1 MESLNG
7 QLSFAS
13 DQEPV
18 QSLQKVI
25 SDRQKTKGQI
35 CYHYRRCLCHL
46 SKSEC
51 NFAHG
56 IDDLNMEEMKVKLDQ
71 AVELHKTIKN
81 KQDLE
86 RCIKQIER
94 NRIHQDFI
102 GEMDLNTRFYLA
114 QKELKDLGYIDSIY
128 MMEEIE
134 LDYKVCK
141 PIKKKVARDMSRRFI
156 EFLFSYFNTIH
167 LDKWLVEL
175 CFRQISWKASYVYFV
190 DTVFTF
196 EAREKNKRSASI
208 VKMPPRDIL
217 ERKVEESIAQ
227 IIKNRNLMQEV
238 PISPSKISKYYYI
251 DVSNSIWTEPTMA
264 GFFKVI
270 QKELDAYLAEI
281 SGSDRFLD
289 LLSREL
295 NVNRE
300 ELCKITIF
308 DNTLNE
314 NYQISKLMVKII
326 QNFERESEHGIT
338 TLEILENH
346 VFEKLFK
353 VYPNSKSN
361 LSSIRYWLKNLCL
374 KNNAIIVPLLPATF
388 VIFGNKLRKPDAI
401 TNKQPAID
409 HLDLLEEEKA
419 AINII
424 ITGTEIDT
432 TGKVS
437 EVLKEESKEFIT
449 VQTPNKSK
457 TIGIQRFERNL
468 RAPIENMDKIKT
480 LPAFDEC
487 KLIIPDDRFT
497 EEEVL
502 KFIDS
507 SKIMLID
514 AENEHL
520 LEEFELDTK
529 KVDSVGVDIE
539 GCLRKNGYIELI
551 QISVGERIYVFD
563 FFSVQSRAV
572 HKNDQNYERLY
583 LRMVKTIQNI
593 MQNELICKIFHDGRK
608 DSLVL
613 RLLLDAL
620 PSHNYDVSAAYKL
633 NQQLMIYEQYKEAF
647 RSVPQNTE
655 PLIMNNIQTKECS
668 KIYNQ
673 IETVRDPGLNEV
685 LRDYKAAHGINPL
698 KEIMKHRMHSLPRD
712 YFLRR
717 PIDRENLI
725 YASKDVEDLVQIK
738 SNTFEAMVK
747 KFESLFG
754 LVDEEK
760 IYRMFR
766 VISDSYEA
774 GDPDI

>member
-1 MESLNG
+1 MKPISGQNTLNSN
-7 QLSFAS
+7 LKPINNSR
-13 DQEPV
+13 
-18 QSLQKVI
+18 KVVPQRHQAK
-25 SDRQKTKGQI
+25 SQI
-35 CYHYRRCLCHL
+35 CYQYRRCLCHL
-46 SKSEC
+46 TKKEC
-51 NFAHG
+51 DFAHG
-56 IDDLNMEEMKVKLDQ
+56 IEDLNMDELRIKLNQ
-71 AVELHKTIKN
+71 AAQLYSTIKN
-81 KQDLE
+81 KQDFE
-86 RCIKQIER
+86 NCIKQIES
-94 NRIHQDFI
+94 NKFHQEFV
-102 GEMDLNTRFYLA
+102 GEMDLNTRFYLS
-114 QKELKDLGYIDSIY
+114 QKELKDLGYIDNIHT
-128 MMEEIE
+128 MEEIE
-134 LDYKVCK
+134 LDYRVSK
-141 PIKKKVARDMSRRFI
+141 PIKKKLVQDMSRKFV
-156 EFLFSYFNTIH
+156 ELLYSHFNTIH
-167 LDKWLVEL
+167 MDKWLMEL
-175 CFRQISWKASYVYFV
+175 CFRQINWKANYVYFV
-190 DTVFTF
+190 DTVFAF
-196 EAREKNKRSASI
+196 EAREKNKKYFSI
-208 VKMPPRDIL
+208 VKMPAREVF
-217 ERKVEESIAQ
+217 ERKVEESIVR
-227 IIKNRNLMQEV
+227 IIKNHNLLQEV

-251 DVSNSIWTEPTMA
+251 DVCNSSWTEPTLA
-264 GFFKVI
+264 GFLKVI

-281 SGSDRFLD
+281 SRSDRFLD

-300 ELCKITIF
+300 ELCKLTIF

-774 GDPDI
+774 GDPDV

>member
-1 MESLNG
+1 MKPISGQNTLNSN
-7 QLSFAS
+7 LKPINNSR
-13 DQEPV
+13 
-18 QSLQKVI
+18 KVVPQRHQAK
-25 SDRQKTKGQI
+25 SQI
-35 CYHYRRCLCHL
+35 CYQYRRCLCHL
-46 SKSEC
+46 TKKEC
-51 NFAHG
+51 DFAHG
-56 IDDLNMEEMKVKLDQ
+56 IEDLNMDELRIKLNQ
-71 AVELHKTIKN
+71 AAQLYSTIKN
-81 KQDLE
+81 KQDFE
-86 RCIKQIER
+86 NCIKQIES
-94 NRIHQDFI
+94 NKFHQEFV
-102 GEMDLNTRFYLA
+102 GEMDLNTRFYLS
-114 QKELKDLGYIDSIY
+114 QKELKDLGYIDNIHT
-128 MMEEIE
+128 MEEIE
-134 LDYKVCK
+134 LDYRVSK
-141 PIKKKVARDMSRRFI
+141 PIKKKLVQDMSRKFV
-156 EFLFSYFNTIH
+156 ELLYSHFNTIH
-167 LDKWLVEL
+167 MDKWLMEL
-175 CFRQISWKASYVYFV
+175 CFRQINWKANYVYFV

-196 EAREKNKRSASI
+196 EAREKNKKYFSI
-208 VKMPPRDIL
+208 VKMPTREVF
-217 ERKVEESIAQ
+217 ERKVEESIVRL
-227 IIKNRNLMQEV
+227 IKNHNLLQEV

-251 DVSNSIWTEPTMA
+251 DVCNSSWTEPTLA
-264 GFFKVI
+264 GFLKVI

-281 SGSDRFLD
+281 SRSDRFLD

-457 TIGIQRFERNL
+457 IIGIQRFEKNL

-738 SNTFEAMVK
+738 SNTFETMVK

-774 GDPDI
+774 GDPDV